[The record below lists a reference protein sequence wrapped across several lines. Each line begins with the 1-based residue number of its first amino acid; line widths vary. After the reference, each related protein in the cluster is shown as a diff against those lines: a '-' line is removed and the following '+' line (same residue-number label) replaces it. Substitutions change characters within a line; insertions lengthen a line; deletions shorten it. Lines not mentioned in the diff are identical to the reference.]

1 MRWMHWVVD
10 RFKEFCPDLQ
20 SRFPSLGY
28 ESDVFDWWRKLFEK
42 VSLSAAMVI
51 LNLLGIDVP

>member
-1 MRWMHWVVD
+1 MHWVVD

-28 ESDVFDWWRKLFEK
+28 ESDVFDWWKKLFEK